1 MECPENDPLFA
12 HEWSWREPQGRHA
25 VQRIVTIATTTTVI
39 VFVIVAIEARRNPK
53 LQNQNIPKRFWA
65 DVVELRDAL

>member
-1 MECPENDPLFA
+1 MEFPEDDPLFA

-39 VFVIVAIEARRNPK
+39 VFVIVAIEARRKYHFHVANCEHK
-53 LQNQNIPKRFWA
+53 LCAKDSVI
-65 DVVELRDAL
+65 L